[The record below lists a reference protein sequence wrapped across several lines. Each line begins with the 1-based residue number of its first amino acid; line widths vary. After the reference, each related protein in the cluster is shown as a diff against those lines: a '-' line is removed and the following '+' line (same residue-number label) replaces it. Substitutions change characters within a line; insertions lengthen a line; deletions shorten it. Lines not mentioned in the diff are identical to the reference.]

1 VDTVTLFVTRIR
13 SFSGAVVLLS
23 VIVAATMGPAPTAA
37 ARQHGQH
44 GLDRP
49 QAPGPRLQ
57 GEKANYVFETLFDVR
72 GGATGAFDRYWA
84 ALKESA
90 ERGADAP
97 RRFVD
102 GEAHGTGRRV
112 TLPVARLT
120 EYGFDRRNE
129 AVLRAS
135 LGEDAAGMLIQQF
148 NEAQISRSSYLRQ
161 FRNDL
166 SVRRDQQGRSAA
178 TEVTF
183 VTVTA
188 GREQTFERAWRRGAE
203 ALAKTDPAFVVTVAR
218 TLVGG
223 GPQFVIAR
231 PSHERVPRTFPVADL
246 VAAVG
251 VVSGEGAAL
260 DVAGMFEA
268 TGAMWR
274 TVLYRNLGYDTMG
287 AASSH

>member
-1 VDTVTLFVTRIR
+1 ML
-13 SFSGAVVLLS
+13 A
-23 VIVAATMGPAPTAA
+23 VIVAATMGPAPTALA
-37 ARQHGQH
+37 QGHGQ
-44 GLDRP
+44 P
-49 QAPGPRLQ
+49 QGKP
-57 GEKANYVFETLFDVR
+57 KYVFETLFEVR
-72 GGATGAFDRYWA
+72 NGATDAFDRYWA

-90 ERGADAP
+90 EQGADAP
-97 RRFVD
+97 WRFVD
-102 GEAHGTGRRV
+102 GQAHGSGRRV
-112 TLPVARLT
+112 TLPVTRLA

-135 LGEDAAGMLIQQF
+135 LGEEAAGMLIQQF
-148 NEAQISRSSYLRQ
+148 NQAQVSRASYLRQ
-161 FRNDL
+161 FRDDL
-166 SVRRDQQGRSAA
+166 SVRRDQHGRTAA

-183 VTVTA
+183 VTVTV
-188 GREQTFERAWRRGAE
+188 GREPVFERAWRRGAE
-203 ALAKTDPAFVVTVAR
+203 ALAKTDPAFVATVAR

-231 PSHERVPRTFPVADL
+231 PAHERVPRTFPVADL

-274 TVLYRNLGYDTMG
+274 TELYRNLGYDTTG
-287 AASSH
+287 GASSHR